1 MYFSRPIDLGVVSCP
16 GAAFFA
22 DDIIRN
28 LKKYYERKHEKQ
40 VNLLSELY
48 KIEKKE
54 VEKEINLLIDIQ
66 TQSTNIE
73 ECSDIEKYRAPD
85 FKVPVKYTRFANGEY
100 KTEIRTSVRGMDVFI
115 IQDVE
120 NHYPID
126 INGDGKKYIL
136 SVNDHVFILFAT
148 IDAVIQSGARSVSII
163 VPAYPYARQHKRKG
177 REALTAAL
185 FGRIIENMGVSRIIT
200 LDIHSKEIEN
210 CLNKCRMEDLHAS
223 YQIIKTLINFVDIE
237 KSDLVIVAPDSG
249 AVARNKFF
257 ADSLNKPLAML
268 YKERDYSKV
277 STDSKGSNITS
288 MKLLGDVKGKVV
300 FMADD
305 MVGTGGTMIKA
316 MQYLRDLG
324 ADKVICAISL
334 PFFTGNAIVD
344 FDDAYRKGYFDKIIG
359 TNAVYHDDTLY
370 GKEWYV
376 NTPISNLFARVISRL
391 HQQRTLTPLIDNS
404 EIIQQLLGNPQSEP
418 FYE

>member
-1 MYFSRPIDLGVVSCP
+1 MYFSNLGVVGCP
-16 GAAFFA
+16 GANFFT
-22 DDIIRN
+22 DDIVLH

-40 VNLLSELY
+40 IDLLSKLY
-48 KIEKKE
+48 GIEKNGIEKK
-54 VEKEINLLIDIQ
+54 INLLIDIQ
-66 TQSTNIE
+66 NQASDIE
-73 ECSDIEKYRAPD
+73 ECPNIEKYREPD

-100 KTEIRTSVRGMDVFI
+100 KTEIRSSVRGMDVYI
-115 IQDVE
+115 LQDVE

-126 INGDGKKYIL
+126 INGDGRKYIL

-148 IDAVIQSGARSVSII
+148 IDAVIQSGARTVSVV

-185 FGRIIENMGVSRIIT
+185 FGRIIENMGVLRIIT

-223 YQIIKTLINFVDIE
+223 YQIIKTLLNFIDIE

-277 STDSKGSNITS
+277 STDSKGTNITS
-288 MKLLGDVKGKVV
+288 MKLLGNVKGKVV

-316 MQYLRDLG
+316 MQYLREQG
-324 ADKVICAISL
+324 AEKVICAISL
-334 PFFTGNAIVD
+334 PFFTGNAIAD
-344 FDDAYRKGYFDKIIG
+344 FDDAYRQGFFDKIIG

-370 GKEWYV
+370 GREWYV
-376 NTPISNLFARVISRL
+376 NATISNLFARVISRL
-391 HQQRTLTPLIDNS
+391 HEQRTLTPLIDNS
-404 EIIQQLLGNPQSEP
+404 KIIQQLLGNPQSEP

>member
-1 MYFSRPIDLGVVSCP
+1 MHFSKSVNLGIVACP
-16 GAAFFA
+16 GADLFT
-22 DDIIRN
+22 DDIVLS
-28 LKKYYERKHEKQ
+28 LKRFYARRHKKQVDLISEAYGIEKNEVERK
-40 VNLLSELY
+40 
-48 KIEKKE
+48 
-54 VEKEINLLIDIQ
+54 INLLLDIEN
-66 TQSTNIE
+66 TNLT
-73 ECSDIEKYRAPD
+73 ECSDIDGYREPE

-100 KTEIRTSVRGMDVFI
+100 KAEIKSSVRGMDVYI
-115 IQDVE
+115 VQDVE

-126 INGDGKKYIL
+126 INGDGKKYNL
-136 SVNDHVFILFAT
+136 SVNDHVFTLFAT
-148 IDAVIQSGARSVSII
+148 IDAVIQSGASSVSIV

-185 FGRIIENMGVSRIIT
+185 FGRIIENMGVTRIIT

-210 CLNKCRMEDLHAS
+210 CLNTCRMEDLHAS
-223 YQIIKTLINFVDIE
+223 YQITRTLLNFIDIE

-249 AVARNKFF
+249 AVERNKFY
-257 ADSLNKPLAML
+257 AGNLNKPLAML

-277 STDSKGSNITS
+277 STDAKASNITS
-288 MKLLGDVKGKVV
+288 MRLLGNVKGKAV

-316 MQYLRDLG
+316 MQHLRELG

-334 PFFTGNAIVD
+334 PFFTGNAIAD
-344 FDDAYRKGYFDKIIG
+344 FDDAYKKGYFDKIIG

-376 NTPISNLFARVISRL
+376 NAHISDLFARVISRL

-404 EIIQQLLGNPQSEP
+404 KIIQMLLNSPQIEQ